1 MHHPWN
7 SLLHNAVKS
16 FIESELLS
24 QRPSLMVDVVLNHNL
39 PSFIAHSQ
47 KDSVGFL
54 GQLRLLREVLES
66 IRSQFGFISE
76 SSVY

>member
-1 MHHPWN
+1 MYHPWN

-16 FIESELLS
+16 FLESELLS
-24 QRPSLMVDVVLNHNL
+24 QHPSLVVDVVLNHNL
-39 PSFIAHSQ
+39 PGFIAQPH

-66 IRSQFGFISE
+66 IRGQFGFISE